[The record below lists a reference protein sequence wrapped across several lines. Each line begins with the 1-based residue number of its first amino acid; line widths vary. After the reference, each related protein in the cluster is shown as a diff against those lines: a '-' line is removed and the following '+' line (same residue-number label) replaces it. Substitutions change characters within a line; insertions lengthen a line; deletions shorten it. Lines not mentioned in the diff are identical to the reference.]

1 MEAAKNVVLEPLAS
15 ALAVAA
21 FLHNVIMA
29 AQHHNATL
37 CKEAWEKKLPA
48 QVTECTCYCINNCD
62 GNFFRSVGKE
72 WQKLQFY
79 SFLLFLSESLYN
91 PHQATGANRITLAM
105 PGKYEYGPGLKNGK
119 KK

>member
-1 MEAAKNVVLEPLAS
+1 METAKNVVLEPLAS

-48 QVTECTCYCINNCD
+48 QVTQCTHYCYNNCD
-62 GNFFRSVGKE
+62 GNFFRSVGRE
-72 WQKLQFY
+72 WQLERRKLFY
-79 SFLLFLSESLYN
+79 HL
-91 PHQATGANRITLAM
+91 TKKGAC
-105 PGKYEYGPGLKNGK
+105 YLKQTPFNY
-119 KK
+119 